1 MKFILLIIGFH
12 ILIIGAVLRISKPGN
27 NFNRCIRLILGLSI
41 LHVIYKL
48 THLYF
53 ISNWLIHEIA
63 SPMALL
69 YGPLLYFL
77 YLAAVEKQITAKM
90 VLLHCIPF
98 LSLTLCYTSL
108 TYGLPQD
115 DGEWNSRRLMI
126 NSFHHLSLSFSLVF
140 YAFFT
145 WYKMRIEPAVTPERD
160 RLISQLVVIEGVW
173 AFIVALLAMDA
184 WWIKLEFAFSPLAL
198 LYGTQLLV
206 VGLLFRCLL
215 LQKTAAAPY
224 HQSLLPSRYSR
235 SSLEEETLKAYE
247 YKLYNHLETS
257 KIYLKPALSLELLAK
272 ETEIP
277 KHHFS
282 QLLNVYLGKSFY
294 QMIADYRIA
303 HALALLEEAGAQFTI
318 ESLAY
323 ECGFNSKTSFNRYFK
338 EKTGFTPSDYRD
350 LKNTGLLS

>member
-1 MKFILLIIGFH
+1 MKLILLIIVFH
-12 ILIIGAVLRISKPGN
+12 ILIVGAVLQISKPEN
-27 NFNRCIRLILGLSI
+27 SFNKCIRLILSLSF

-53 ISNWLIHEIA
+53 ISNWLPNEIG

-77 YLAAVEKQITAKM
+77 YLTAIEKQITAKA
-90 VLLHCIPF
+90 VLVHTIPF
-98 LSLTLCYTSL
+98 LFLTLLYLTL
-108 TYGLPQD
+108 TYGLPEES
-115 DGEWNSRRLMI
+115 GNWHSRRLMI
-126 NSFHHLSLSFSLVF
+126 NSFHHLSVSLSLVF

-145 WYKMRIEPAVTPERD
+145 GYKMKVKSPVAPEKD
-160 RLISQLVVIEGVW
+160 RLIGQIIIIEGAW
-173 AFIVALLAMDA
+173 AFIVALLAIDSF
-184 WWIKLEFAFSPLAL
+184 WIKLEFAFNPLAL
-198 LYGTQLLV
+198 LYGSQV
-206 VGLLFRCLL
+206 MASGLLFRYLL
-215 LQKTAAAPY
+215 LQKEPS
-224 HQSLLPSRYSR
+224 QPDQGNLLHSRYAK

-247 YKLYNHLETS
+247 HKLHSHLQTS

-294 QMIADYRIA
+294 QVIADYRIA

-338 EKTGFTPSDYRD
+338 EKTGFTPSDYRE
-350 LKNTGLLS
+350 LKNTGVLG